1 MNLHPSQLETLV
13 RARAEHY
20 QHEAQQERLANIA
33 TCGRARFSFPSILR
47 LPIFA
52 APRAPLASQAGC

>member
-1 MNLHPSQLETLV
+1 MNLHPTQLETLV

-20 QHEAQQERLANIA
+20 LHEAQQERLAKVA
-33 TCGRARFSFPSILR
+33 TSGRARISFSSILR

-52 APRAPLASQAGC
+52 APRAPLASQASC